1 MLWAEAVYYYNQ
13 GEQYWLSEELVVYA
27 NEQTNERFE
36 EDPWVEVVQRKLR
49 EFTEISLRQACNE
62 SFENINDKDIT
73 KEMIRRMSHCL
84 QMAGWRKDGR
94 FNSGPQ
100 RNQARFV
107 KEAEEALEE
116 DNEQT
121 TYSF

>member
-1 MLWAEAVYYYNQ
+1 MPMFRWNAGVRLISNARKATVSATLISRMSGDGQKRE
-13 GEQYWLSEELVVYA
+13 
-27 NEQTNERFE
+27 
-36 EDPWVEVVQRKLR
+36 RKLR
-49 EFTEISLRQACNE
+49 GFIEISLRQACNE

-73 KEMIRRMSHCL
+73 PAMNRRMSQCL
-84 QMAGWRKDGR
+84 QMAGWRKDGK
-94 FNSGPQ
+94 FTSGPQ

-107 KEAEEALEE
+107 KDAEEALEE

>member
-13 GEQYWLSEELVVYA
+13 GEQYWLSEDLVTYA
-27 NEQTNERFE
+27 NEQANERIE

-49 EFTEISLRQACNE
+49 EFTEISLRQACNG

-73 KEMIRRMSHCL
+73 KEMIRRMSQCL
-84 QMAGWRKDGR
+84 QIAGWRKDGR
-94 FNSGPQ
+94 FNSGPK

-107 KEAEEALEE
+107 K
-116 DNEQT
+116 DG
-121 TYSF
+121 